1 MDENK
6 TYPPIRDKFMFIA
19 MSVYFIAVGILTY
32 MMYTDKEAICSISDS
47 GLPTIVDT
55 ILYFILCI
63 SFSIIILVVPIG
75 LLFGTIYLFTIS
87 DYVNSFEEDY
97 RNALRIPYNVMCAI
111 RDDNGPEWEDNWKL
125 GNIQWRKHQKCY
137 IDADE
142 FCIYYK
148 HTVVDIGFTNYLKEK
163 RKYNKEKK
171 KSDIEIKTA
180 CISKLDSEALKKQQE
195 LIKNLKSDLDNIE
208 VRNRTKA
215 QEALNLFKEINKE
228 VKGEQ

>member
-6 TYPPIRDKFMFIA
+6 TYPSIKDKFMFIA
-19 MSVYFIAVGILTY
+19 MSVYFMAVGILTY
-32 MMYTDKEAICSISDS
+32 MMYTDKEAVYSISES

-63 SFSIIILVVPIG
+63 SLSIIILALPIG

-87 DYVNSFEEDY
+87 DYVNSFQEDY
-97 RNALRIPYNVMCAI
+97 RNALKIPYNVMCAI

-125 GNIQWRKHQKCY
+125 GNVYWQESQKRY
-137 IDADE
+137 IGSDE
-142 FCIYYK
+142 FRIYYK
-148 HTVVDIGFTNYLKEK
+148 HTIVDIGFKNYLKEQ
-163 RKYNKEKK
+163 RKYKQEKK
-171 KSDIEIKTA
+171 ESDLKNKNA
-180 CISKLDSEALKKQQE
+180 CINKLDSEALKKQQE

-215 QEALNLFKEINKE
+215 QQALNLFKEINEDIKI
-228 VKGEQ
+228 

>member
-6 TYPPIRDKFMFIA
+6 TYPPIRNKFISIA

-32 MMYTDKEAICSISDS
+32 MMFTDKEAIYSTSNS
-47 GLPTIVDT
+47 EFPVIVDA

-63 SFSIIILVVPIG
+63 SLSIILLALPIS

-87 DYVNSFEEDY
+87 DYVNSFQEDY
-97 RNALRIPYNVMCAI
+97 RNALKIPYNVMCAI
-111 RDDNGPEWEDNWKL
+111 RDDNGPEWKDNWKL
-125 GNIQWRKHQKCY
+125 GNVFWRESQGFY
-137 IDADE
+137 DSADE
-142 FCIYYK
+142 FRIYYK
-148 HTVVDIGFTNYLKEK
+148 HTVVDIGFINYLKEQ

-171 KSDIEIKTA
+171 KSDIEFKNA
-180 CISKLDSEALKKQQE
+180 CVNKLDAEALKKQQE

-215 QEALNLFKEINKE
+215 QQALNLFKEINEE
-228 VKGEQ
+228 VKGE

>member
-6 TYPPIRDKFMFIA
+6 TYPPIRNKFIFIA
-19 MSVYFIAVGILTY
+19 KSVYFIAVGILTY
-32 MMYTDKEAICSISDS
+32 MMYTDKEAVYSISES

-63 SFSIIILVVPIG
+63 SLSIILLALPIG

-87 DYVNSFEEDY
+87 DYVNSFQEDY
-97 RNALRIPYNVMCAI
+97 RNALKIPYNVMCAI

-125 GNIQWRKHQKCY
+125 GNVQYWESQGCWIC
-137 IDADE
+137 ADE
-142 FCIYYK
+142 FRIYYK

-171 KSDIEIKTA
+171 KSDIELKTA
-180 CISKLDSEALKKQQE
+180 CTNKLDSEALKKQQE

-228 VKGEQ
+228 VKGE

>member
-6 TYPPIRDKFMFIA
+6 TYPPIRDKFIFIA

-32 MMYTDKEAICSISDS
+32 MMFTDKETIYSTSNS
-47 GLPTIVDT
+47 KFPVIVDT

-63 SFSIIILVVPIG
+63 SLSIILLALPIS

-87 DYVNSFEEDY
+87 DYVDSFQEDY
-97 RNALRIPYNVMCAI
+97 RNTLKIPYNVMCAI
-111 RDDNGPEWEDNWKL
+111 RDDNGPEWENNWKL
-125 GNIQWRKHQKCY
+125 GNVQWWEFKNRY
-137 IDADE
+137 IGSDE
-142 FCIYYK
+142 FHIYYK
-148 HTVVDIGFTNYLKEK
+148 HTVVDIGFINYLKEQ

-171 KSDIEIKTA
+171 KSDIEFKNA
-180 CISKLDSEALKKQQE
+180 CINKLDSEALKKQQE

-215 QEALNLFKEINKE
+215 QKALNLFKEINE
-228 VKGEQ
+228 EIKGE

>member
-6 TYPPIRDKFMFIA
+6 TYPPIRDKFIFIA
-19 MSVYFIAVGILTY
+19 ESIYFIAVGILTY
-32 MMYTDKEAICSISDS
+32 MMFTDKEAIDSIPNS
-47 GLPTIVDT
+47 GLPVIVDT

-63 SFSIIILVVPIG
+63 SLSVIILALPIS

-87 DYVNSFEEDY
+87 DYVNSFQEDY
-97 RNALRIPYNVMCAI
+97 RNALKIPYNVMCAI
-111 RDDNGPEWEDNWKL
+111 RDDNGPEWKDNWKL
-125 GNIQWRKHQKCY
+125 GNIFWLESQKCY

-142 FCIYYK
+142 FRIYYK

-171 KSDIEIKTA
+171 KSDIEFKTA
-180 CISKLDSEALKKQQE
+180 CTNKLDSEALKKQQE

-215 QEALNLFKEINKE
+215 QQALNLFKEINE
-228 VKGEQ
+228 DIKGE